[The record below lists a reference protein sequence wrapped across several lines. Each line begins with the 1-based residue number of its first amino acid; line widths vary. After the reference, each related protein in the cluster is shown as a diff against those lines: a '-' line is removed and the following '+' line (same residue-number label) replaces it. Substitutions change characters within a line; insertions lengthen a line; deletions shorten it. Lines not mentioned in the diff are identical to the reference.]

1 MNFDEFV
8 AHDEDFLKKIND
20 IYISQRQIDILKKHG
35 IDIEK
40 YKTIEELIFYIEEC
54 LNNNEQLDDLEWVS
68 ESLSEYNY
76 YSNTNK

>member
-8 AHDEDFLKKIND
+8 AHDEDFLKRIND
-20 IYISQRQIDILKKHG
+20 IYISQRQIEKIKKYG
-35 IDIEK
+35 IDIKK
-40 YKTIEELIFYIEEC
+40 YKTIDELIFYIEEY
-54 LNNNEQLDDLEWVS
+54 LNSSEQLDDLEWVS